1 MRALRPIFA
10 INLFVS
16 ICSLTVA
23 GATLGTVI
31 NVTGGASDIV
41 LDQQRDLLYLV
52 RSVPYNRVDVFST
65 TQRRITTS
73 IPTDAN
79 PLAAALNADGSFLYV
94 TCHDAASVNVIDT
107 RSNPPRVVNKV
118 SLPARP
124 EGIAVGADGRV
135 LLTTI
140 GSGAN
145 NLLNTLLIYD
155 PLATDA
161 GRSVL
166 TVPVAPPPPLPPQLP
181 PLAGRTFLA
190 NRSQLLATPDRTK
203 IIGLNAFQATN
214 RIVFV
219 YETESGSVLR
229 SRIVGDT
236 STVLSV
242 SPDGSR
248 FMVGLRLF
256 ETESLTVLA
265 QQNAANAPFPISTNI
280 TAQGFA
286 QAGQQF
292 NLQQNQGG
300 SVFSPDRRTLYTAF
314 NIAPVANPPARP
326 NITQLMINDPDN
338 LFINDA
344 LQLPENLAGKMVIAP
359 DGGTIYALSESGF
372 TIVPLNEAVRNPIIQ
387 PSSNTFLLANDQCN
401 STTEGR
407 SIRLDIVNN
416 GRAQGPVAATPTL
429 LQSLGGVA
437 VPGLGGIGGPGGGA
451 PGGGVIIIG
460 PGQIPG
466 IPIPGFPGGGGAA
479 PGGLNNQQIG
489 ILQTAPTVRPNRE
502 GNNIVYDLVFNNTNT
517 RSLGTGPSHDF
528 ILTSPQAVNVPSSFR
543 VYQNSRNTDSRGDI
557 IPIRTGIS
565 PNEGLVDIVS
575 DPVRGRLYIANSGLN
590 RVEVFDTRTRRLMS
604 PIKVGQLPRSL
615 AISPDASVLYAASSG
630 GEAIYVIDLDKLQV
644 AGRIKMPAIP
654 FNGNVPVIT
663 PSVIAATQNGLQVVM
678 SNGSL
683 WRVIGDELVPRRLSP
698 VIGANT
704 VPAPRTMTA
713 TPNGEYMLLLAGN
726 GNAYLYDAI
735 VDDFVA
741 ARQVA
746 PAPITGYFGP
756 VSAGPRGQYF
766 VVNGLVLNQSLSP
779 IAGVGNTPGGQ
790 QPGGQPGRPGV
801 PTTPTTRPIS
811 AVYAASGAQ
820 FTRYTQP
827 IRANANAPVND
838 SPTVEIVDINTGLT
852 LRQATVLEGPL
863 STVMGNAR
871 ANIDGRLMAV
881 DGSLSTAYVLSTSG
895 LSVVPLDPPA
905 AAERPA
911 VARDGVVNVGSFTT
925 AAAPNGLVSIFGQ
938 NLGSQ
943 QVASTT
949 PLPTILGGTCVTIN
963 NTPIPLLMTSTGQIN
978 AQVPTELAAGRHTM
992 MIRSIDRK
1000 ISSQPVQLTVAKYAP
1015 AVLTDPE
1022 SKRALIFHANG
1033 QPVTQQA
1040 PARRDEPI
1048 VMYAIGLGNPKGTTR
1063 IASGTPAP
1071 TDKTFETDDVA
1082 VYFKKVET
1090 AADKTRGFRQQEEVI
1105 VDWSGLVP
1113 GFVGLYQINMR
1124 VPGFHEKG
1132 PHLEVVVEIGG
1143 VNSSITGPVVP
1154 WVAVE

>member
-1 MRALRPIFA
+1 MRALRPTLA
-10 INLFVS
+10 ITLFVS
-16 ICSLTVA
+16 VCSLTVA

-52 RSVPYNRVDVFST
+52 RSVPYNRIDVFST
-65 TQRRITTS
+65 TQRRITVS

-79 PLAAALNADGSFLYV
+79 PLSAALNADGSVLYV
-94 TCHDAASVNVIDT
+94 NCHDAASVNVIDT
-107 RSNPPRVVNKV
+107 RSNPPRVVQKV

-124 EGIAVGADGRV
+124 EGIAVGADERV
-135 LLTTI
+135 LITTI

-155 PLATDA
+155 PKATDA

-190 NRSQLLATPDRTK
+190 NRSQLLATPDRSK

-219 YETESGSVLR
+219 YETASGSVLR

-242 SPDGSR
+242 SGDGSR

-256 ETESLTVLA
+256 ETDSLTVLA

-300 SVFSPDRRTLYTAF
+300 SVFAPNGSALYSAF
-314 NIAPVANPPARP
+314 NIAPVTNPPARP
-326 NITQLMINDPDN
+326 NITQLMVNDPDN

-344 LQLPENLAGKMVIAP
+344 LQLPENLAGKMVISP

-387 PSSNTFLLANDQCN
+387 PSSNAFLLANDQCN

-407 SIRLDIVNN
+407 TVRLDVVNN
-416 GRAQGPVAATPTL
+416 GRAQGPLAVVPTL
-429 LQSLGGVA
+429 LQSLGGVP

-451 PGGGVIIIG
+451 PGGGIIII
-460 PGQIPG
+460 PPVLIPG
-466 IPIPGFPGGGGAA
+466 IPIPGLPGGGQA

-489 ILQTAPTVRPNRE
+489 ILQTAPTVRPGRD
-502 GNNIVYDLVFNNTNT
+502 GNNVIFDLVFNNTNT
-517 RSLGTGPSHDF
+517 RSIGTGPSHDF
-528 ILTSPQAVNVPSSFR
+528 LLTSPQAVNVPSSFR

-557 IPIRTGIS
+557 VPIRTGIS

-575 DPVRGRLYIANSGLN
+575 DPIRGRLYIANSGLN
-590 RVEVFDTRTRRLMS
+590 RVEVYDTRARRLMS

-615 AISPDASVLYAASSG
+615 AISPDASVLYVASSG
-630 GEAIYVIDLDKLQV
+630 GEAIHVLDLDKLEV

-704 VPAPRTMTA
+704 VPAPRTMAA

-746 PAPITGYFGP
+746 PAPITGYFGH

-779 IAGVGNTPGGQ
+779 IAGVGNTPGG
-790 QPGGQPGRPGV
+790 GGIPIRPGV
-801 PTTPTTRPIS
+801 PPTPTNRPIS

-820 FTRYTQP
+820 FSRYTQP
-827 IRANANAPVND
+827 IRANANAPVTD
-838 SPTVEIVDINTGLT
+838 SPTVEIVDINTGAT
-852 LRQATVLEGPL
+852 LRQAPVLEGPL

-881 DGSLSTAYVLSTSG
+881 DASLSNAYVLSTSG
-895 LSVVPLDPPA
+895 LSIVPLDPPA

-911 VARDGVVNVGSFTT
+911 VARDGIVNVASFAAT
-925 AAAPNGLVSIFGQ
+925 AAPNGLVSIFGQ
-938 NLGSQ
+938 NLGAQ

-949 PLPTILGGTCVTIN
+949 PLPTILGGTCVTVN
-963 NTPIPLLMTSTGQIN
+963 NTQIPLLMTSSGQIN
-978 AQVPTELAAGRHTM
+978 AQIPTELAAGRHTL

-1000 ISSQPVQLTVAKYAP
+1000 ISSQSAQLTVSKYAP
-1015 AVLTDPE
+1015 AVLTEPE
-1022 SKRALIFHANG
+1022 TNRALIFRPNG
-1033 QPVTQQA
+1033 EPITRER
-1040 PARRDEPI
+1040 PAKRDEPI
-1048 VMYAIGLGNPKGTTR
+1048 VMYAVGLGNPKVTTR
-1063 IASGTPAP
+1063 IPSGAPAP
-1071 TDKTFETDDVA
+1071 TDRTFETDA
-1082 VYFKKVET
+1082 VSVFFKKVET

-1113 GFVGLYQINMR
+1113 GYVGLYQINMR

-1132 PHLEVVVEIGG
+1132 ERLEVVVEIGG

-1154 WVAVE
+1154 WVSVE

>member
-1 MRALRPIFA
+1 MRALRPILA
-10 INLFVS
+10 ITLFLS
-16 ICSLTVA
+16 IFSHTAV

-31 NVTGGASDIV
+31 NVTGGAADIV

-52 RSVPYNRVDVFST
+52 RSVPYNRIDVFST
-65 TQRRITTS
+65 TQRRIIVS

-94 TCHDAASVNVIDT
+94 NCHDAASVNVIDT
-107 RSNPPRVVNKV
+107 RSNPPRLVNKV

-124 EGIAVGADGRV
+124 EGIAVGADERV
-135 LLTTI
+135 LITTI

-155 PLATDA
+155 PNATDS

-190 NRSQLLATPDRTK
+190 NRSQLLATPDRTR

-214 RIVFV
+214 RVVFV
-219 YETESGSVLR
+219 YESASGSVLR

-286 QAGQQF
+286 LAGQQF

-300 SVFSPDRRTLYTAF
+300 SIFAPNGSALYAAF
-314 NIAPVANPPARP
+314 NLAPVANPPARP

-344 LQLPENLAGKMVIAP
+344 LQLPENLAGKMVISP

-387 PSSNTFLLANDQCN
+387 PSSYNVLLANDQCN
-401 STTEGR
+401 STAEGR
-407 SIRLDIVNN
+407 SIRLDIVNS
-416 GRAQGPVAATPTL
+416 GRAQGPIVVTPTL
-429 LQSLGGVA
+429 LQSLGGA
-437 VPGLGGIGGPGGGA
+437 PVPGLGGIGGPGGGA
-451 PGGGVIIIG
+451 PGGGIIIIG
-460 PGQIPG
+460 PG
-466 IPIPGFPGGGGAA
+466 PIPGLPIPALPGGGQV
-479 PGGLNNQQIG
+479 PGGLNTQQIG
-489 ILQTAPTVRPNRE
+489 ILQTAPTVRPSRE
-502 GNNIVYDLVFNNTNT
+502 GNNVVYDLVFNNTNT

-528 ILTSPQAVNVPSSFR
+528 LLTSPQAVNVPSSFR
-543 VYQNSRNTDSRGDI
+543 VYQNSRNTDSRGEI
-557 IPIRTGIS
+557 VPIRTGIS

-590 RVEVFDTRTRRLMS
+590 RVEVYDTRARRLLS

-615 AISPDASVLYAASSG
+615 AISPDSSVLYVASSG
-630 GEAIYVIDLDKLQV
+630 SEAIHVIDLEKLEL

-654 FNGNVPVIT
+654 FNGNVPVIA

-678 SNGSL
+678 SNGTL
-683 WRVIGDELVPRRLSP
+683 WRVIGDELVPRRLSA

-704 VPAPRTMTA
+704 VPAPRTMAA
-713 TPNGEYMLLLAGN
+713 TPNGEFMLLLAGN
-726 GNAYLYDAI
+726 GNAYLYDAA

-779 IAGVGNTPGGQ
+779 IAGVGNTPGG
-790 QPGGQPGRPGV
+790 GGLPIRPGV
-801 PTTPTTRPIS
+801 PNVPTTRPIS
-811 AVYAASGAQ
+811 AVFAASGSQ
-820 FTRYTQP
+820 FSRYTQP
-827 IRANANAPVND
+827 IRANANAPVTD
-838 SPTVEIVDINTGLT
+838 SPTVELVDINTGLT
-852 LRQATVLEGPL
+852 VRQVPVLEGPL

-871 ANIDGRLMAV
+871 ANIDGRTMAV
-881 DGSLSTAYVLSTSG
+881 DGSLTTAYVLSTSG
-895 LSVVPLDPPA
+895 LSVVPLDPPSPA
-905 AAERPA
+905 GRPA
-911 VARDGVVNVGSFTT
+911 VATNGIVNVGSFTT
-925 AAAPNGLVSIFGQ
+925 SAAPNALVSIFGQ
-938 NLGSQ
+938 NLGSE

-949 PLPTILGGTCVTIN
+949 PLPSVLGGTCVTVN
-963 NTPIPLLMTSTGQIN
+963 NTPIPLLMASSGQIN
-978 AQVPTELAAGRHTM
+978 AQIPTELAAGRHTM
-992 MIRSIDRK
+992 IIRSIDRK
-1000 ISSQPVQLTVAKYAP
+1000 ISSQPVQLTVTKYAP
-1015 AVLTDPE
+1015 AVLTEPE
-1022 SKRALIFHANG
+1022 SNRALIFRANG
-1033 QPVTQQA
+1033 EPITPQR
-1040 PARRDEPI
+1040 PAKRDEPI
-1048 VMYAIGLGNPKGTTR
+1048 VMYAVGLGNPKGTTR
-1063 IASGTPAP
+1063 IASGAPAP
-1071 TDKTFETDDVA
+1071 TDRTFETDAVK
-1082 VYFKKVET
+1082 VYFKKVESD
-1090 AADKTRGFRQQEEVI
+1090 ADKTRGFRAQEEVI

-1113 GFVGLYQINMR
+1113 GYVGLYQLNMR

-1132 PHLEVVVEIGG
+1132 QRLEVVVTIGG

-1154 WVAVE
+1154 WVSVE